1 MRDLIESRCGLRFD
15 DSQRGSLSSSVA
27 ARMQLLGLVNEDEYL
42 DRLRGAIPTLVETEL
57 RHLLNLVTV
66 TDTCFLSRRRAV
78 PPLSRAHRA
87 DVDGCAR
94 RKRSRLEKDPY
105 LERRLLDR

>member
-1 MRDLIESRCGLRFD
+1 VRDLIESRCGLRFD
-15 DSQRGSLSSSVA
+15 DSQQGSLSSSVA

-42 DRLRGAIPTLVETEL
+42 GRLRGAIPTLVETEL

-66 TDTCFLSRRRAV
+66 TETCFFRDCRAV
-78 PPLSRAHRA
+78 RPFSRAHRA
-87 DVDGCAR
+87 VVDGSAR
-94 RKRSRLEKDPY
+94 RKRSRLEKIPY